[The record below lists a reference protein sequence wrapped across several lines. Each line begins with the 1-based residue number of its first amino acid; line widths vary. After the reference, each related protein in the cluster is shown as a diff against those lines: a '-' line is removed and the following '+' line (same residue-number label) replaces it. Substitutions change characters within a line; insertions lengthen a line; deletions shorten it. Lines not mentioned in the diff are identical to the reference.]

1 MGEELLILPFN
12 IFAKVGVV
20 GGVVANRFGCIFGL
34 VRLKAKQVLHS
45 EFELCFAIL
54 TTTAVLVYSD
64 DFLQRR
70 HGIEYRIDDNL
81 SACEI
86 GA

>member
-20 GGVVANRFGCIFGL
+20 RCVVADGFGCVFGL
-34 VRLKAKQVLHS
+34 EGLKAKQVLHS
-45 EFELCFAIL
+45 EFELRLAIL
-54 TTTAVLVYSD
+54 TATAIFVYSD
-64 DFLQRR
+64 GFLQRR
-70 HGIEYRIDDNL
+70 HGIEDRIDDNL
-81 SACEI
+81 SACEV